1 MFQLSFVANCLL
13 IDLFIAHTPMG
24 TGPGTVAKYLMAVV
38 IDSVVLNAHNFRWR
52 QTPLEILCNKTVN
65 ATTT

>member
-1 MFQLSFVANCLL
+1 
-13 IDLFIAHTPMG
+13 MG

-52 QTPLEILCNKTVN
+52 LTPLEILCNKTVN